1 MFRMVKEFRSLG
13 VFAALSRWSLDKC
26 AADVFLLNTKQRIKW
41 GGTLPLKKKLRKS
54 R

>member
-26 AADVFLLNTKQRIKW
+26 AADVFLLNTKTQSHKELS
-41 GGTLPLKKKLRKS
+41 GGGHCL
-54 R
+54 

>member
-26 AADVFLLNTKQRIKW
+26 AADVFFTQHKDAKSQRIKW
-41 GGTLPLKKKLRKS
+41 GGHCL
-54 R
+54 

>member
-26 AADVFLLNTKQRIKW
+26 AADVFFYSTQRHKEI
-41 GGTLPLKKKLRKS
+41 
-54 R
+54 